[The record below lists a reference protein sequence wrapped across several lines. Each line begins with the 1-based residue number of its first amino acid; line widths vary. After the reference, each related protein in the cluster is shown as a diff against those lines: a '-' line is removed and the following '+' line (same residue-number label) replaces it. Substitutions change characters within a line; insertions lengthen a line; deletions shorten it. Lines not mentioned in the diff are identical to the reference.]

1 MNYPK
6 NRLIVNG
13 VDLTEKF
20 KMVLSDGY
28 TLTPPSPKTYIIDI
42 PGGHGKLDLT
52 ESLFGDVPYDNR
64 KQEFT
69 FYIINVEDF
78 EKAKTEISNMLH
90 GRYFDYKITM
100 DPEYTYKGRFTID
113 EYPHSNVDSGKVG
126 VIKISIDGDPFKY
139 KEEQVHKISC
149 VGGEVF
155 KFNSGRMRVVP
166 TIETDGLLKI
176 IFNHKLI
183 TIPKGTWKVNEL
195 VFNNGENEVYFNSFD
210 IRCITWGDIKTKNV
224 TWGEFKTK
232 KLYEW
237 YKSDGNLII
246 VFTTWEKLAN
256 DTWATYETQT
266 WADITYKYEQI
277 KDVKDSYIKYEWG
290 DL

>member
-90 GRYFDYKITM
+90 G
-100 DPEYTYKGRFTID
+100 
-113 EYPHSNVDSGKVG
+113 
-126 VIKISIDGDPFKY
+126 
-139 KEEQVHKISC
+139 
-149 VGGEVF
+149 
-155 KFNSGRMRVVP
+155 
-166 TIETDGLLKI
+166 
-176 IFNHKLI
+176 
-183 TIPKGTWKVNEL
+183 
-195 VFNNGENEVYFNSFD
+195 
-210 IRCITWGDIKTKNV
+210 
-224 TWGEFKTK
+224 
-232 KLYEW
+232 
-237 YKSDGNLII
+237 
-246 VFTTWEKLAN
+246 
-256 DTWATYETQT
+256 
-266 WADITYKYEQI
+266 
-277 KDVKDSYIKYEWG
+277 
-290 DL
+290 